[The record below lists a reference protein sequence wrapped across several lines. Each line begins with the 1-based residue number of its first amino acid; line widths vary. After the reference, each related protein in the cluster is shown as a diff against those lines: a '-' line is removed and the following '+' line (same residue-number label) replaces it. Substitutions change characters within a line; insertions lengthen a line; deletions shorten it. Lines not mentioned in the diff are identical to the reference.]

1 MLPLES
7 TVNRST
13 QNGQMMRLLFSVSVP
28 ISCIVM
34 LLNSSPRP
42 ITPFDPIFKE
52 MDYNKITK
60 QSVYKSKKK
69 HSCETKRIRLT
80 DDTLDYISVYHVP
93 VLLVIYIYDVT
104 GYAAVPNVMIKISNN
119 NQICCKNKRI
129 LYFK

>member
-13 QNGQMMRLLFSVSVP
+13 QNGQMMCLLSKVSEP

-52 MDYNKITK
+52 MDHNIVTK
-60 QSVYKSKKK
+60 QSVYESK
-69 HSCETKRIRLT
+69 
-80 DDTLDYISVYHVP
+80 TLNTHVK
-93 VLLVIYIYDVT
+93 LNALESQMTI
-104 GYAAVPNVMIKISNN
+104 
-119 NQICCKNKRI
+119 
-129 LYFK
+129 

>member
-60 QSVYKSKKK
+60 QSVYKSKK
-69 HSCETKRIRLT
+69 ST
-80 DDTLDYISVYHVP
+80 HVKQNAS
-93 VLLVIYIYDVT
+93 
-104 GYAAVPNVMIKISNN
+104 G
-119 NQICCKNKRI
+119 
-129 LYFK
+129 